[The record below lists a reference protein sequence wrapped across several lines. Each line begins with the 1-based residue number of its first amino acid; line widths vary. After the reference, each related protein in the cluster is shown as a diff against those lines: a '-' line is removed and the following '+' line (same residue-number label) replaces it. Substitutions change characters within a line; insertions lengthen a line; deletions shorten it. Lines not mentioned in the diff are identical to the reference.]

1 MIVEVKYISYH
12 LRIIQQINFIIMH
25 IGKNFTEN
33 SLVED
38 IRNIESIF
46 QLRTIKCKFMKL
58 TRQVPSQSP
67 VIDGKNILACMCFF
81 NDS

>member
-1 MIVEVKYISYH
+1 
-12 LRIIQQINFIIMH
+12 MH

-58 TRQVPSQSP
+58 TRQVPS
-67 VIDGKNILACMCFF
+67 
-81 NDS
+81 